1 MHISARVDY
10 AMRALLVL
18 TGASKTEQPKLVKSE
33 ALATSQ
39 QIPTKFLESILV
51 SLRNAG
57 IVSSHRGMDG
67 GYRLAKSPTLISVA
81 DVMRA
86 LEGPLAAVRGER
98 PEDMEYSNDA
108 EHLGEVWIATRA
120 ALRNVLED
128 VSLEA
133 VHSGQLP
140 KTVQG
145 LLSEPGA
152 WERR

>member
-18 TGASKTEQPKLVKSE
+18 TGAAQTEQPKLVKSE
-33 ALATSQ
+33 ALANAQ

-67 GYRLAKSPTLISVA
+67 GYRLAKSASQISVA

-98 PEDMEYSNDA
+98 PEDMEYNEDA
-108 EHLGEVWIATRA
+108 EHLGDVWIATRA

-128 VSLEA
+128 VTLEA
-133 VHSGQLP
+133 VHSGQMP
-140 KTVQG
+140 ASVVD
-145 LLSEPGA
+145 LLNEPGA

>member
-1 MHISARVDY
+1 
-10 AMRALLVL
+10 MRALLVL
-18 TGASKTEQPKLVKSE
+18 TGSAKSE
-33 ALATSQ
+33 TPGLIKSELLATSQ
-39 QIPTKFLESILV
+39 HIPTKFLESILV

-57 IVSSHRGMDG
+57 IVSSQRGMDG
-67 GYRLAKSPTLISVA
+67 GYRLAKPPANISVA

-98 PEDMEYSNDA
+98 PEDMEYADDA

-128 VSLEA
+128 VSLDA
-133 VHSGQLP
+133 IHSGVLP
-140 KTVQG
+140 QSIQS
-145 LLSEPGA
+145 LLNEPGA

>member
-1 MHISARVDY
+1 
-10 AMRALLVL
+10 MRALLVL
-18 TGASKTEQPKLVKSE
+18 TGAAKSSNPGLIKSE
-33 ALATSQ
+33 VLATSQ

-67 GYRLAKSPTLISVA
+67 GYRLAKPPTEISVA

-98 PEDMEYSNDA
+98 PEDMEYVDDA

-128 VSLEA
+128 VSLDA
-133 VHSGQLP
+133 VHSGALP
-140 KTVQG
+140 KTVKS
-145 LLSEPGA
+145 LLNEPGA